1 MPFFNRH
8 YHYVTTSLANLGEE
22 DIEMKY
28 AENTHNLLES
38 SLRKARSSYLNPKVH
53 SPDNL
58 TPRNTPDQ
66 FDALIKSK
74 DQLMRHK
81 DDSIIKLR
89 LKNQQLEHKLK
100 EVQAGLGIV
109 SFKF

>member
-1 MPFFNRH
+1 MHFCYRH

-22 DIEMKY
+22 EIEMRY

-66 FDALIKSK
+66 LIKSK

-89 LKNQQLEHKLK
+89 LKNQKLEHKLK

-109 SFKF
+109 SLKL